1 MLDDNFSA
9 PAPKIQPQPDT
20 RIMTVVAKPVTVP
33 GTRRKL
39 PPAGAELPERDS
51 VPAAALADMLDRSQH
66 AEIRQQ
72 RR

>member
-1 MLDDNFSA
+1 
-9 PAPKIQPQPDT
+9 
-20 RIMTVVAKPVTVP
+20 MTVVAKPVTVP

-51 VPAAALADMLDRSQH
+51 VPAAGLADMLDRSLH

>member
-9 PAPKIQPQPDT
+9 PA
-20 RIMTVVAKPVTVP
+20 
-33 GTRRKL
+33 
-39 PPAGAELPERDS
+39 AG
-51 VPAAALADMLDRSQH
+51 LADMLDRSLH